1 MEKKII
7 TGVTMGVPGGIA
19 SEITLKVWKKYRKSI
34 NPFVYIGNLN
44 LLLKTNL
51 LLKYNVPIKLINNI
65 NDSLNIFKN
74 YLPVYEIKLKE
85 KVRFGKTSQ
94 LGFSGKNTVDES
106 SWCPQKRL

>member
-1 MEKKII
+1 
-7 TGVTMGVPGGIA
+7 MGEPGGIA

-94 LGFSGKNTVDES
+94 KNSSQSSYIFFRQARGFYKTNIFINKVK
-106 SWCPQKRL
+106 C